1 MSKKGGYLII
11 DLKNIDLNSIYSVG
25 GTYDWSN
32 NSGLLPDL
40 YNVLEQNYFKQALV
54 TGIKINGIERND
66 FITTIYLNG
75 TSYSFNV
82 YGFTVNI
89 VDKKTMNVGTSL
101 IIHSIYGNIT
111 TDGIIKINYGDF
123 PYSKRLSL
131 RLSLSGTTT
140 IIQTSFDVWDG
151 NEISYAVEI
160 FSDGTYVVTLDATET
175 EYFIIKVSGG
185 PVTNSK
191 YEIAFL
197 G

>member
-11 DLKNIDLNSIYSVG
+11 DLKNIDLNSPYN
-25 GTYDWSN
+25 WSN
-32 NSGLLPDL
+32 KSGLLPDL
-40 YNVLEQNYFKQALV
+40 YNVLEQNYFKQVLV

-89 VDKKTMNVGTSL
+89 EDKETMFVGTSS
-101 IIHSIYGNIT
+101 IIHSIYGEIP
-111 TDGIIKINYGDF
+111 TDGFIRINYRDF

-131 RLSLSGTTT
+131 RLILSGTT

-151 NEISYAVEI
+151 NNITGEAVI
-160 FSDGTYVVTLDATET
+160 FSDGTYTVTLDATEI
-175 EYFIIKVSGG
+175 EYFTIKVSGG
-185 PVTNSK
+185 PVTNSS

>member
-1 MSKKGGYLII
+1 MSKKGGYLVI
-11 DLKNIDLNSIYSVG
+11 DLKNIDLNSLDADG
-25 GTYDWSN
+25 NGYDWSN
-32 NSGLLPDL
+32 DSGLLPDL
-40 YNVLEQNYFKQALV
+40 YNLLEQNYFKQVLV

-66 FITTIYLNG
+66 VITTIYLNG

-89 VDKKTMNVGTSL
+89 ENKERMNVCPTL
-101 IIHSIYGNIT
+101 FIHSIYGNIP

-131 RLSLSGTTT
+131 RLSLSGTT

-151 NEISYAVEI
+151 SQISSDVVI
-160 FSDGTYVVTLDATET
+160 FSDGTYAVTLDAIEI
-175 EYFIIKVSGG
+175 EYFTIKVSGG
-185 PVTNSK
+185 PVTNSE

>member
-11 DLKNIDLNSIYSVG
+11 DLKNIDLNSKDISG
-25 GTYDWSN
+25 GIYDWSN

-40 YNVLEQNYFKQALV
+40 YNVLEQNYFKQVLV

-89 VDKKTMNVGTSL
+89 VDKETMRVHLSL
-101 IIHSIYGNIT
+101 IIHSISGKIP

-131 RLSLSGTTT
+131 RLSLSGSTT

-151 NEISYAVEI
+151 AEISSGVVI
-160 FSDGTYVVTLDATET
+160 FSDSTYKVTLDASEP
-175 EYFIIKVSGG
+175 EYFIIKVSGE
-185 PVTNSK
+185 PVTNSR
-191 YEIAFL
+191 YEIAFV

>member
-11 DLKNIDLNSIYSVG
+11 DLKNIDLNGVGSDG

-40 YNVLEQNYFKQALV
+40 YNVLEQNYFKQVLV
-54 TGIKINGIERND
+54 TGIKINEIERND

-89 VDKKTMNVGTSL
+89 VDKETMDVGASL
-101 IIHSIYGNIT
+101 FIHSIYGNIP
-111 TDGIIKINYGDF
+111 TDGIIKINYWDF

-131 RLSLSGTTT
+131 RLSLSGTTK
-140 IIQTSFDVWDG
+140 IQTSFDVWDG
-151 NEISYAVEI
+151 AEISSEVVI
-160 FSDGTYVVTLDATET
+160 FSDGTYAVTLNATET
-175 EYFIIKVSGG
+175 EYFTIEVSGG
-185 PVTNSK
+185 PVTNSN

>member
-40 YNVLEQNYFKQALV
+40 YNVLEQNYFKQVLV

-89 VDKKTMNVGTSL
+89 VDKKTMKVGTSL
-101 IIHSIYGNIT
+101 IIHSIYGNIP
-111 TDGIIKINYGDF
+111 TDGIIIINYGDF

-151 NEISYAVEI
+151 NEISSAVDI

>member
-11 DLKNIDLNSIYSVG
+11 DLKNIDLNSRDSDG

-40 YNVLEQNYFKQALV
+40 YNVLEQNYFKQVLV

-89 VDKKTMNVGTSL
+89 VDKETMDVGTSL
-101 IIHSIYGNIT
+101 IIHSIYGNIP
-111 TDGIIKINYGDF
+111 TDGIIKINYWDL

-140 IIQTSFDVWDG
+140 IQTSFDVWDG
-151 NEISYAVEI
+151 TEISSEVVI
-160 FSDGTYVVTLDATET
+160 FSDGTYAVTLNATET

-185 PVTNSK
+185 PVTNSN

>member
-1 MSKKGGYLII
+1 MSKKGGYIII
-11 DLKNIDLNSIYSVG
+11 DLKNIDLNSIDSDG
-25 GTYDWSN
+25 GTYNWSN

-40 YNVLEQNYFKQALV
+40 YNVLEQNYFKQVLV

-89 VDKKTMNVGTSL
+89 VDKETMDVGTSL
-101 IIHSIYGNIT
+101 IIHSIYGNIP
-111 TDGIIKINYGDF
+111 TDGIIKINYVDF

-140 IIQTSFDVWDG
+140 IQTSFDVWDG
-151 NEISYAVEI
+151 TEISSEVVI
-160 FSDGTYVVTLDATET
+160 FSDGTYAVILNATET
-175 EYFIIKVSGG
+175 EYFTIEVRGG
-185 PVTNSK
+185 SVTNSN

>member
-11 DLKNIDLNSIYSVG
+11 DLKNIDLNSRDSDG
-25 GTYDWSN
+25 GLYDWSN

-40 YNVLEQNYFKQALV
+40 YNELEQNYFKQVLV

-75 TSYSFNV
+75 SSYSFNV

-89 VDKKTMNVGTSL
+89 VDKETMDVGTSL
-101 IIHSIYGNIT
+101 IIHSIHGNIP
-111 TDGIIKINYGDF
+111 TDGIIKINYGEF

-131 RLSLSGTTT
+131 RLSLSGTT

-151 NEISYAVEI
+151 AEISSGVVI
-160 FSDGTYVVTLDATET
+160 FSDGTYAVTLDATER

-185 PVTNSK
+185 PVTNSN

>member
-11 DLKNIDLNSIYSVG
+11 DLKNIDLNSIDSDG
-25 GTYDWSN
+25 GTYNWSN

-40 YNVLEQNYFKQALV
+40 YNVLEQNYFKQVLV

-89 VDKKTMNVGTSL
+89 VDKETMDVGTSL
-101 IIHSIYGNIT
+101 IIHSIYGNIP
-111 TDGIIKINYGDF
+111 TDGIIKINYWDF

-140 IIQTSFDVWDG
+140 IQTSFDVWDG
-151 NEISYAVEI
+151 TEISSEVVI
-160 FSDGTYVVTLDATET
+160 FSDGTYAVTLNATET
-175 EYFIIKVSGG
+175 EYFTIKVSGG
-185 PVTNSK
+185 PVTNSN

>member
-11 DLKNIDLNSIYSVG
+11 DLKNIDLNSIYN
-25 GTYDWSN
+25 WSN

-40 YNVLEQNYFKQALV
+40 YNVLEQNYFKQVLV
-54 TGIKINGIERND
+54 TGININGIEKND

-82 YGFTVNI
+82 YGYTVNI
-89 VDKKTMNVGTSL
+89 VDKKTMDVGASF
-101 IIHSIYGNIT
+101 IIHSIYGNID
-111 TDGIIKINYGDF
+111 TDGIIKISYWDF

-131 RLSLSGTTT
+131 RLSLSGSTTT
-140 IIQTSFDVWDG
+140 IQTSFDVWDG
-151 NEISYAVEI
+151 TEISSEVVI
-160 FSDGTYVVTLDATET
+160 FSDGTYVVTLDATEKQ
-175 EYFIIKVSGG
+175 YFIIKVSGG

>member
-40 YNVLEQNYFKQALV
+40 YNVLEQNYFKQVLV

>member
-11 DLKNIDLNSIYSVG
+11 DLKNIDLNSIDSDG

-40 YNVLEQNYFKQALV
+40 YNVLEQNYFKQVLV

-89 VDKKTMNVGTSL
+89 VDKETMDVGTSF
-101 IIHSIYGNIT
+101 IIHSIYGNIP
-111 TDGIIKINYGDF
+111 TDGIIKINYWDF

-140 IIQTSFDVWDG
+140 TIQTSFDVWDG
-151 NEISYAVEI
+151 TEISSEVVI
-160 FSDGTYVVTLDATET
+160 FSDGTYAVTLNATET
-175 EYFIIKVSGG
+175 EYFTIKVSGG
-185 PVTNSK
+185 PVTNSN

>member
-11 DLKNIDLNSIYSVG
+11 DLKNIDLNSRDSNG
-25 GTYDWSN
+25 GIYDWSN

-40 YNVLEQNYFKQALV
+40 YNVLEQNYFKQVLV
-54 TGIKINGIERND
+54 TGIKINRIERND
-66 FITTIYLNG
+66 CITTIYLNG

-89 VDKKTMNVGTSL
+89 VDKETMYVGTSL
-101 IIHSIYGNIT
+101 IIHSIYGKIP

-151 NEISYAVEI
+151 TEISSEVFI
-160 FSDGTYVVTLDATET
+160 FSDGTYAVKLDATET

-185 PVTNSK
+185 PVTNSN

>member
-11 DLKNIDLNSIYSVG
+11 DLKNIDLNSLDSNG
-25 GTYDWSN
+25 CPYDWSN

-40 YNVLEQNYFKQALV
+40 YNVLEQNYFKQVLV

-89 VDKKTMNVGTSL
+89 IDKETMGVGTYL
-101 IIHSIYGNIT
+101 IIDSIYGNIP

-131 RLSLSGTTT
+131 RLSLSGTT

-151 NEISYAVEI
+151 NEISSEVVI
-160 FSDGTYVVTLDATET
+160 FSDGTYEVKLNATEN
-175 EYFIIKVSGG
+175 EYFTIKVSGG
-185 PVTNSK
+185 PVTNSR

-197 G
+197 D

>member
-11 DLKNIDLNSIYSVG
+11 DLKNIDLNSIDSNG

-40 YNVLEQNYFKQALV
+40 YNVLEQNYFKQVLV

-89 VDKKTMNVGTSL
+89 VDKETMGVGTSL
-101 IIHSIYGNIT
+101 IIHSIYGNIP

-131 RLSLSGTTT
+131 RLSLPGAT

-151 NEISYAVEI
+151 NEISSGTVI
-160 FSDGTYVVTLDATET
+160 FSDGTYAVTLDATET

-185 PVTNSK
+185 PVTNSR